1 MYSLPRRGYM
11 AASGAALAGLLAGC
25 IGENPFDRE
34 EADGWMLRFGMLAP
48 ETGPFERFGQD
59 MIESVE
65 LLERQ
70 VEAADLGFVLEY
82 TIFDTESDPDVA
94 AAGAEQLL
102 DEGYQ
107 VLLGPCLDEAVI
119 AVMEEV
125 SVDAEVPIISPVA
138 AAGMRDFRRL
148 MIDDEETHLVFS
160 TAPDAHHIGR
170 AFNRTAAL
178 SAAQAVAIV
187 HGDGAYGSRMRDE
200 AVDEFKLR
208 GISVEVEIEVD
219 EEADA
224 EDLDVIGILTELHE
238 SDADLLVVATNP
250 GQGQELLKE
259 YYANFDPKPTVLS
272 DRLRDPELPSL
283 VGADLADA
291 IAVGI
296 NPIHSRR
303 GIGAVPQEVE
313 EELVEDDA
321 DDLDLEV
328 EVDDEVVDINPHR
341 PIYEVFPELFDRR
354 PTSQTMQTFDAAVIL
369 VLSIVSAREGFYE
382 GPRIAQAVDRVASA
396 PDGPVQYQANY
407 GFHNYWEGLGE
418 IGAGTVNNYLGHT
431 GDVSFH
437 PSRGT
442 RQRPM
447 LNAVVWDDDAPDG
460 FAELF
465 PIPLQFG

>member
-1 MYSLPRRGYM
+1 MYTLPRRDYM
-11 AASGAALAGLLAGC
+11 AASGAMLAGLFAGC
-25 IGENPFDRE
+25 IGENPFERD
-34 EADGWMLRFGMLAP
+34 EAEGWMLRFGMLAP
-48 ETGPFERFGQD
+48 ESGPFERFGQD

-70 VEAADLGFVLEY
+70 VEAADLGFALEY
-82 TIFDTESDPDVA
+82 TTFDTESDPDVA
-94 AAGAEQLL
+94 VAGAEELL
-102 DEGYQ
+102 DDGYE

-119 AVMEEV
+119 EVMKAVTA
-125 SVDAEVPIISPVA
+125 DAQVPIISPVA

-148 MIDDEETHLVFS
+148 TIDGEETHLVFS

-178 SAAQAVAIV
+178 SGAQAVGIV
-187 HGDGAYGSRMRDE
+187 HGDGAYGTRMRDE
-200 AVDEFKLR
+200 AVDEFNLR
-208 GISVEVEIEVD
+208 GISVEVELAVD

-224 EDLDVIGILTELHE
+224 ADLDIRDILTELHD
-238 SDADLLVVATNP
+238 SDADLIVMATNP
-250 GQGQELLKE
+250 GQGQELLRE

-272 DRLRDPELPSL
+272 DRLRDPELPSI
-283 VGADLADA
+283 VGASLEEA

-303 GIGAVPQEVE
+303 GIGAVPQELE
-313 EELVEDDA
+313 EEEDP

-341 PIYEVFPELFDRR
+341 PIYEVFPDLFGRR

-382 GPRIAQAVDRVASA
+382 GPRIAQAVERVASA

-447 LNAVVWDDDAPDG
+447 LNAVMWDDAAPDG